1 MGRRKGRAI
10 NGILV
15 LDKPLHKSS
24 NGALQE
30 VKRLFGAAKAGHTGA
45 LDPLATGVLPLCLGE
60 ATKFSQILLDSD
72 KRYITTAKLGV
83 RTSTGDREGESVAEA
98 PVPELV
104 EAEVLKVLEG
114 FMGKITQIPPMYS
127 ALKHN
132 GKPLYELA
140 RAGETVEVKSREISI
155 LELKLTRIEGDE
167 LDLEVLCTKGT
178 YIRTLVEDIA
188 KALGTEGHVSM
199 LRRLA
204 AGPFTAAQ
212 QITLEELH
220 QIAEEGGQELLD
232 QKLFPMEV
240 AVGDMPELV
249 LDESQARAILH
260 GQRVNW
266 TNNSPSGRVQLRFRD
281 DSRDLFLGIG
291 EVLVDE
297 ARLKSHRLVQVDI

>member
-1 MGRRKGRAI
+1 LGRRKGRNI

-83 RTSTGDREGESVAEA
+83 RTSTGDREGESVEEM
-98 PVPELV
+98 PVPELI
-104 EAEVLKVLEG
+104 ESEILKILEDFTG
-114 FMGKITQIPPMYS
+114 TITQIPPMYS

-140 RAGETVEVKSREISI
+140 RAGKTIDVKSREITILSI
-155 LELKLTRIEGDE
+155 TLLRIGEDE
-167 LDLEVLCTKGT
+167 IDLDVLCTKGT

-188 KALGTEGHVSM
+188 KAMGTQGHVSM

-204 AGPFTAAQ
+204 AGPFTQAH

-220 QIAEEGGQELLD
+220 EIAQSGGHEALD
-232 QKLFPMEV
+232 QKLLPMDL
-240 AVGDMPELV
+240 AVGDMPRLV

-266 TNNSPSGRVQLRFRD
+266 TNNSPQGRVQLRYID
-281 DSRDLFLGIG
+281 DTRDLFLGIG

-297 ARLKSHRLVQVDI
+297 ARLMSHRLIQVEI